1 MANSMRCWA
10 LYLSVVFS
18 LVRPTSSYGGPF
30 HRAAALGHVTEVQRF
45 VVESWQGKADINA
58 KGDDEWTPLHFTAW
72 KAHLEVCETLLQRPP
87 PFGANVAAVT
97 DYGGTALHLCAYG
110 TPATEERLNVC
121 RFLLDKAASVNA
133 ATKDGTTPIYLAAL
147 KANIHVLRLLLERG
161 ADVNALS
168 LHRASVLQAACKGGN
183 VDIVRDLLKHDV
195 KVKHK
200 DAFGMTALHT
210 AARANISAAIA
221 EVLVDNGAAVDARDD
236 DGATPLYLAATMGH
250 VDTCKLL
257 LKHGARHDSKDDEWV
272 TPLHAAARA
281 GQAAAAHELIEAGA
295 NVNARTDEGV
305 TPLFMAVKSGSV
317 QVCELLRLQRVD
329 LKAQADDGD
338 TPLHVAARAGR
349 AHVCLWLLDH
359 GAAVDARDGKR
370 GSTALHVAARAGHI
384 LVMQTLLV
392 HGAAIDAMTG
402 DGLSPLHGAA
412 SAGQLTAV
420 ALLIDRGANVNAKYR
435 FVNKKGQQLQV
446 SPVHLAANRGHLLIA
461 KLLVKHLQKRGDRE
475 WRQALRTPSS
485 VLNWVENV
493 MKWTAHPIRRDLQKF
508 LKDEL

>member
-236 DGATPLYLAATMGH
+236 GESTTPRCAQHARCRPPAGRTSLSVALPMHRSVSTCQFMRGQGLGFFHLKGVLAPLRWCDAAVLGGDDGACGH
-250 VDTCKLL
+250 
-257 LKHGARHDSKDDEWV
+257 
-272 TPLHAAARA
+272 
-281 GQAAAAHELIEAGA
+281 
-295 NVNARTDEGV
+295 
-305 TPLFMAVKSGSV
+305 M
-317 QVCELLRLQRVD
+317 
-329 LKAQADDGD
+329 
-338 TPLHVAARAGR
+338 
-349 AHVCLWLLDH
+349 
-359 GAAVDARDGKR
+359 
-370 GSTALHVAARAGHI
+370 
-384 LVMQTLLV
+384 
-392 HGAAIDAMTG
+392 
-402 DGLSPLHGAA
+402 
-412 SAGQLTAV
+412 
-420 ALLIDRGANVNAKYR
+420 
-435 FVNKKGQQLQV
+435 
-446 SPVHLAANRGHLLIA
+446 
-461 KLLVKHLQKRGDRE
+461 
-475 WRQALRTPSS
+475 QALTQAWR
-485 VLNWVENV
+485 E
-493 MKWTAHPIRRDLQKF
+493 A
-508 LKDEL
+508 